1 LKDVVETRDESPVSS
16 PAASPV
22 EEPSDSDQDQNVHDF
37 QSQPDLRGMS
47 KKQRRRILQ
56 ELRDRE
62 RAATRG

>member
-1 LKDVVETRDESPVSS
+1 
-16 PAASPV
+16 V
-22 EEPSDSDQDQNVHDF
+22 EEPSDSDQDQNVDDL